1 MRKEKNNKK
10 GPGKAYRRGISLLE
24 LSDMFPNEQRAVWWF
39 EALRWPD
46 AKPGED
52 SKDRACPRCGS
63 LGTHVVKSGK
73 PMPYR
78 CRDCRKY
85 FSVRTGTAIEASNL
99 PMRKWAYAI
108 YLWLTSLKGVS
119 AMKLQRDLKVSYP
132 TSWFVSHRLR
142 EAFAHQ
148 EGLFTGPVEV
158 DETYFGGKRKHM
170 PKAKRAKMEGRGP
183 VGKAAVVGVKD
194 RETNMVQAEVVDN
207 TRAETLKRFIMDHVH
222 PETTIFTDE
231 ARAYESLPNH
241 EAVKHSAQEYVRGQ
255 VHTNGVESFWSM
267 LKRAHMGTFHKL
279 SVKHLQR
286 YVNEFVG
293 RHNIRELNTVDQM
306 AFVALA
312 LVGRRLKW
320 KELVS

>member
-1 MRKEKNNKK
+1 M
-10 GPGKAYRRGISLLE
+10 E
-24 LSDMFPNEQRAVWWF
+24 LGDMFSSEERSVWWF
-39 EALRWPD
+39 ECLRWPD

-52 SKDRACPRCGS
+52 SENRACPRCGS

-85 FSVRTGTAIEASNL
+85 FSVKTGTAIEASNL
-99 PMRKWAYAI
+99 PMRTWAYAI

-132 TSWFVSHRLR
+132 TAWFVAHRLR
-142 EAFAHQ
+142 EAFASQ
-148 EGLFTGPVEV
+148 AGVFSGPVEV
-158 DETYFGGKRKHM
+158 DETYMGGKRKNM
-170 PKAKRAKMEGRGP
+170 RKSKRTKLEGRGT
-183 VGKAAVVGVKD
+183 VGKAAIAGIKD
-194 RETNMVQAEVVDN
+194 RETNAVRAKVVDD
-207 TRAETLKRFIMDHVH
+207 TKTETLMRFILERIK
-222 PETTIFTDE
+222 PETTIFTDD
-231 ARAYESLPNH
+231 AVAYDNLGNH
-241 EAVKHSAQEYVRGQ
+241 ESVKHSAREYVRGD

-293 RHNIRELNTVDQM
+293 RHNIRELNSVDQM

-320 KELVS
+320 KELIA

>member
-1 MRKEKNNKK
+1 
-10 GPGKAYRRGISLLE
+10 
-24 LSDMFPNEQRAVWWF
+24 MFPNEERSIRWF
-39 EALRWPD
+39 ESLRWPN
-46 AKPGED
+46 AEPGKD
-52 SKDRACPRCGS
+52 STERACPRCGS

-85 FSVRTGTAIEASNL
+85 FSVKTGTAIEASNL

-132 TSWFVSHRLR
+132 TAWFIAHRLR
-142 EAFAHQ
+142 EAFTSQAA
-148 EGLFTGPVEV
+148 LFSGPVEV
-158 DETYFGGKRKHM
+158 DETYMGGKRKNM
-170 PKAKRAKMEGRGP
+170 PKSKRAKLEGRGT
-183 VGKAAVVGVKD
+183 VGKAAIAGVKD
-194 RETNMVQAEVVDN
+194 RETNAVRAKVVDN
-207 TRAETLKRFIMDHVH
+207 TEAETLMRFILERIH
-222 PETTIFTDE
+222 PETAIFTDE

-241 EAVKHSAQEYVRGQ
+241 EAVKHSAREYVRGQ

-267 LKRAHMGTFHKL
+267 LKRAHMGTFHRL

-320 KELVS
+320 KELIA